1 MAKDDRPVDQID
13 YEGLQQAALRGVIRA
28 TLQVAASPAGL
39 PGEHHL
45 YISFRTSAVGVSLPA
60 DLRARYPD
68 DMTIVLQNQ
77 YWDLN
82 PGETAFSVTLQFN
95 GQPKSLSIPYAA
107 VTRFYDPSVQF
118 RLHFTPPTPTP
129 PPEPP
134 VSEQPEDP
142 DQPKIV
148 SLDRFRKK

>member
-1 MAKDDRPVDQID
+1 MAKDDRPIDQID
-13 YEGLQQAALRGVIRA
+13 YETLQQNALRGVIRA
-28 TLQVAASPAGL
+28 TLELAASATGL

-45 YISFRTSAVGVSLPA
+45 YISFRTGAPGVSLPT

-82 PGETAFSVTLQFN
+82 PGDTAFSVTLQFN
-95 GQPKSLSIPYAA
+95 GQPKSLSIPYTA

-118 RLHFTPPTPTP
+118 LLHFTPPAP

-134 VSEQPEDP
+134 TIEHPEDP